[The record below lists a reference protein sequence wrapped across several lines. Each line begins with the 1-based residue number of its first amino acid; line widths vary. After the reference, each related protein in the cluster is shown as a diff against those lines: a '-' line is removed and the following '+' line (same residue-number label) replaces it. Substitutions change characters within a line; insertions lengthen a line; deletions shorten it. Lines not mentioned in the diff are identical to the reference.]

1 MPSYR
6 YECQTWKLAKEEQ
19 HILEGM
25 QLSGIRNILK
35 FPISTPRIILYG
47 ETGKLP
53 ITYYIEKRQLSNVLH
68 ENVKLKNTSN
78 WNCKNQL
85 TLQSQTEYRNNIPNY
100 MFSLLQKYDVN
111 IWAKQ
116 TKSYCRNFVW
126 NKINKKASNYYT
138 NLSENLKKM
147 DNLMFGQS

>member
-1 MPSYR
+1 
-6 YECQTWKLAKEEQ
+6 
-19 HILEGM
+19 M
-25 QLSGIRNILK
+25 QLSAIRNILK
-35 FPISTPRIILYG
+35 FPISTPKIILYG
-47 ETGKLP
+47 ETGELP

-85 TLQSQTEYRNNIPNY
+85 TLQSQTENRNNIPNY
-100 MFSLLQKYDVN
+100 ILSLLQKYDVN
-111 IWAKQ
+111 KWAGKIAIQ

-138 NLSENLKKM
+138 NLRENLKKL
-147 DNLMFGQS
+147 DNLIKTKASIKREKYLTGLI